1 MACEKDTVIRRQTMP
16 DYIVTFAIMGWLVVG
31 MIATA
36 YLDK

>member
-1 MACEKDTVIRRQTMP
+1 MP

-36 YLDK
+36 HLDKQEE

>member
-1 MACEKDTVIRRQTMP
+1 MP

-36 YLDK
+36 HYEKIKENNHD